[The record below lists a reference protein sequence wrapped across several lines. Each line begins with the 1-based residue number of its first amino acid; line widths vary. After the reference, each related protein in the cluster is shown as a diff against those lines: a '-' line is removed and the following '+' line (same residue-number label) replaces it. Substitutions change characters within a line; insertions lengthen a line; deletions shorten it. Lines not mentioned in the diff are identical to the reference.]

1 MKLTHLRCFVAAA
14 SEGSFHR
21 AAARLNI
28 AQPALSRQIRD
39 LEEELDVGLFVRSA
53 QGVALSPAGEVLF
66 EDAKRLLSQVELAK
80 TKTKRAAAGQFGLLR
95 IGFTMIAAELRF
107 GLAAFAE
114 MQRATPDIDCRLRL
128 INSDQ
133 QYDALAASEI
143 DVGVLYRREPHPP
156 GMAYR
161 DLRIDRYVLLVQS
174 GHPLTRRAKVR
185 LADLQGENMT
195 FVSPTLR
202 PATYKEL
209 MGACVR
215 GGLTPRIVLEF
226 EKFESE
232 TAMINLAAEGIAVS
246 LANSSLRERA
256 RTEGVAFLPVE
267 DLDMPLPFSAMWRR
281 DRETPALL
289 RFVDLL
295 SRHIEAD
302 RNPGG

>member
-1 MKLTHLRCFVAAA
+1 MKLTHLRCFVTAAA
-14 SEGSFHR
+14 EGSFHR

-53 QGVALSPAGEVLF
+53 QGVVLSPAGEVLF
-66 EDAKRLLSQVELAK
+66 EDAKRLLAQVELAK
-80 TKTKRAAAGQFGLLR
+80 TKTKRAANGQFGMLR
-95 IGFTMIAAELRF
+95 IGLTMIAAELRF
-107 GLAAFAE
+107 PLAAFADV
-114 MQRATPDIDCRLRL
+114 QRSMPDIDCRLNM

-133 QYDALAASEI
+133 QFEALTAGEI

-156 GMAYR
+156 GMNYR
-161 DLRIDRYVLLVQS
+161 DLRIDRYMLIVHS
-174 GHPLTRRAKVR
+174 DHPLTKKPKVR
-185 LADLQGENMT
+185 LADLQGEPMT
-195 FVSPTLR
+195 FTSPTLR

-209 MGACVR
+209 ISACVR

-226 EKFESE
+226 AQFESE
-232 TAMINLAAEGIAVS
+232 AIMINLAAEGLAVS

-267 DLDMPLPFSAMWRR
+267 DLDMPLPFAAMWRR

-289 RFVDLL
+289 HFVDLL
-295 SRHIEAD
+295 ARYMAAEQT
-302 RNPGG
+302 PV